1 MCLSVR
7 ESGLEDCMCW
17 FERCCVMMLFALE
30 DGGEDTG
37 SIYSRGTPAVSS
49 TNLTNHHHQDWKGM
63 FTIVLEMY

>member
-1 MCLSVR
+1 
-7 ESGLEDCMCW
+7 
-17 FERCCVMMLFALE
+17 MMLFALE